1 MTGEVMAFDA
11 TTAQVETDTA
21 QRLAALFD
29 AHHRRLYSL
38 ASRMCRTRDDAR
50 DCVQETFLRAARHPR
65 SIPVGASSEE
75 AWLVRVLINIC
86 RDGWRRQAVRS
97 QAPIEPERN
106 DPGHEDAVIARSLV
120 HMALDRLPPRRRAIL
135 VLYEID
141 GTSIQDIARLLGIAP
156 VTVRWHLSR
165 GRAQM
170 SAILTGK
177 LR

>member
-1 MTGEVMAFDA
+1 
-11 TTAQVETDTA
+11 
-21 QRLAALFD
+21 
-29 AHHRRLYSL
+29 
-38 ASRMCRTRDDAR
+38 
-50 DCVQETFLRAARHPR
+50 
-65 SIPVGASSEE
+65 
-75 AWLVRVLINIC
+75 
-86 RDGWRRQAVRS
+86 
-97 QAPIEPERN
+97 
-106 DPGHEDAVIARSLV
+106 
-120 HMALDRLPPRRRAIL
+120 LPPRRRAIL